1 MEMPKQKKILMPRG
15 AIQKKAEWSGTRGS
29 YLTHIP
35 NLSRDTLEEIEVVPI
50 REPFTYSRIVYDLM
64 SDLRIEDVSC
74 DGTSIP
80 LFIFHQ
86 KFESIKT
93 SVIFDDEDA
102 LNSFAVML
110 GQRCGKQISVANPI
124 LDGTSVEGHRVQA
137 TYSKEVTTRGSSFT
151 IRRYKEKPFTP
162 VELVKFGT
170 ASAEMVAYLWIAD
183 ENGKSM
189 MVCGGTASGK
199 SATLNSA
206 ALFIRPGAKIV
217 SIEDTREINLPHENW
232 IPGTTRSGV
241 GERGPDGKAGG
252 EIDMYDLVR
261 AALRQRP
268 NYIVVGE
275 VRGKETYTMFQAMA
289 TAHPTMSTMHAASVK
304 SMVTRLENPPINT
317 PRILL
322 TALNFV
328 IIQSHARIGDS
339 IVRRMKQIV
348 ELVGFE
354 PETNELIT
362 NTVYEWD
369 AATDTFVY
377 KGHSFLFD
385 EIMEMKNMTH
395 EEMEA
400 EFQRRVD
407 IINYMLQKNLIDF
420 REIAKIVV
428 QYWTGSDP
436 ELEDN
441 LLKAHIRL
449 RPEEYLAVAWMN
461 TTFAAVGAVVA
472 AFVAALFLLIL
483 SIPIVTLL
491 TIFAL
496 VAAIPIFFSYMY
508 AFGLPVGYHGKPAGM
523 AKKRGHKI
531 DKRISGAMSF
541 ISAMASADVPVDVIF
556 KELSKQ
562 TIYGEVAKEAEWI
575 TRDTELLGLDILTAI
590 RKAAQRSPSSKFSD
604 FLQGVVTTSTSGG
617 QLKPYFLVKAEQFEK
632 EDRLEMR
639 KKMETLGMLAES
651 FVTVVVAFPLFLVV
665 IMAIMALISKTGS
678 GFVVLLL
685 YVVVALMIPMS
696 QFGFIFVIW
705 NMEQEG

>member
-1 MEMPKQKKILMPRG
+1 MAKRKKILMPKG
-15 AIQKKAEWSGTRGS
+15 SMAQKAEWSGTRGS

-35 NLSRDTLEEIEVVPI
+35 DLTRDSLEEIEVQPI
-50 REPFTYSRIVYDLM
+50 REPLTYSRIVYDHERSEYVYEVWEPQLDDRERELLDMLKESLERTLQYEWDKMEEKDKKEYLEEAVDSFIHSRGLRLEPASMDKIIYYIIRDFVGYGPVDVLM
-64 SDLRIEDVSC
+64 EDPRIEDVSC
-74 DGTSIP
+74 DGTAIP

-86 KFESIKT
+86 KFESLKT
-93 SVIFDDEDA
+93 SVVFDDDDI
-102 LNSFAVML
+102 LNSFVVML
-110 GQRCGKQISVANPI
+110 GQRCAKQISVANPI
-124 LDGTSVEGHRVQA
+124 LDGTTYEGHRVQA

-170 ASAEMVAYLWIAD
+170 ASAEMVAYLWVAV

-199 SATLNSA
+199 TATLNSA

-241 GERGPDGKAGG
+241 GERGADGKAGG

-268 NYIVVGE
+268 NYIIVGE

-289 TAHPTMSTMHAASVK
+289 TGHPTMSTMHADSVK
-304 SMVTRLENPPINT
+304 SMVNRLENPPINT

-328 IIQSHARIGDS
+328 IIQTHARIGDS
-339 IVRRMKQIV
+339 IVRRIKQVV

-395 EEMEA
+395 EEMET

-407 IINYMLQKNLIDF
+407 IVNYMSGKSMTDF
-420 REIAKIVV
+420 REISKVV
-428 QYWTGSDP
+428 VSYYQY
-436 ELEDN
+436 
-441 LLKAHIRL
+441 
-449 RPEEYLAVAWMN
+449 PEETV
-461 TTFAAVGAVVA
+461 
-472 AFVAALFLLIL
+472 
-483 SIPIVTLL
+483 
-491 TIFAL
+491 
-496 VAAIPIFFSYMY
+496 
-508 AFGLPVGYHGKPAGM
+508 
-523 AKKRGHKI
+523 
-531 DKRISGAMSF
+531 KRIRDE
-541 ISAMASADVPVDVIF
+541 MAPSEPEQETPVI
-556 KELSKQ
+556 
-562 TIYGEVAKEAEWI
+562 A
-575 TRDTELLGLDILTAI
+575 
-590 RKAAQRSPSSKFSD
+590 
-604 FLQGVVTTSTSGG
+604 GG
-617 QLKPYFLVKAEQFEK
+617 
-632 EDRLEMR
+632 
-639 KKMETLGMLAES
+639 ETLG
-651 FVTVVVAFPLFLVV
+651 
-665 IMAIMALISKTGS
+665 
-678 GFVVLLL
+678 
-685 YVVVALMIPMS
+685 
-696 QFGFIFVIW
+696 
-705 NMEQEG
+705 